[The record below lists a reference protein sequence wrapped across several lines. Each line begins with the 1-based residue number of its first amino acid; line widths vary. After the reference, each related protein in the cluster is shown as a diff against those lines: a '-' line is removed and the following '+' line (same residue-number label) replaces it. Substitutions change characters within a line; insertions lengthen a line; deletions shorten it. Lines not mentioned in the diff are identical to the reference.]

1 MTTNIRLTTNL
12 SEAIESLA
20 VNLLSSAPF
29 LQFQEARKRLDGDP
43 QARVLLNDL
52 ATAQTDLRSRQANS
66 LVRQDDVARLR
77 ALQAQAQASRIITD
91 YIQSQDDAIA
101 YLQETNQ
108 EISQWLGIDFASLAR
123 RSGGC

>member
-1 MTTNIRLTTNL
+1 MTTKIRLTTNL

-29 LQFQEARKRLDGDP
+29 LQFQEALKRLDADA
-43 QARVLLNDL
+43 QARGLLNDL
-52 ATAQTDLRSRQANS
+52 ATTQADLRTRQASS
-66 LVRQDDVARLR
+66 LVRQDDIARLR
-77 ALQAQAQASRIITD
+77 ALQAEAQVSRLITE
-91 YIQSQDDAIA
+91 YIQTQDDAVA

-108 EISQWLGIDFASLAR
+108 EISQWLGVDFAGLAR

>member
-1 MTTNIRLTTNL
+1 MTTNIRLTTTL

-29 LQFQEARKRLDGDP
+29 LQFQDARKRLDADA
-43 QARVLLNDL
+43 QARGLLSDL
-52 ATAQTDLRSRQANS
+52 TTAQSDLRTRQAS
-66 LVRQDDVARLR
+66 GLLRQDDIARLR
-77 ALQAQAQASRIITD
+77 ALQAEARANRFITE
-91 YIQSQDDAIA
+91 YIQTQDDAVA

-108 EISQWLGIDFASLAR
+108 EISQWLGVDFAGLAR

>member
-29 LQFQEARKRLDGDP
+29 LQFQEARKRLDGDAK
-43 QARVLLNDL
+43 ARGLLNDL
-52 ATAQTDLRSRQANS
+52 ATAQADLRARQAAS
-66 LVRQDDVARLR
+66 LVSMEDIGRLR
-77 ALQAQAQASRIITD
+77 ALQAGAQANRLITG

-101 YLQETNQ
+101 YLQQTNQ
-108 EISQWLGIDFASLAR
+108 DISQWLGVDFAGLAR

>member
-29 LQFQEARKRLDGDP
+29 MQFQEARKRLEGDAT
-43 QARVLLNDL
+43 ARGLLNDL
-52 ATAQTDLRSRQANS
+52 ATAQTDLRTRQASS
-66 LVRQDDVARLR
+66 LLRQGDIARLR
-77 ALQAQAQASRIITD
+77 ALQAEAQANRRITE
-91 YIQSQDDAIA
+91 YIQAQDDAVA
-101 YLQETNQ
+101 YLQETNL
-108 EISQWLGIDFASLAR
+108 EISQWLGVDFASMAR

>member
-29 LQFQEARKRLDGDP
+29 LQFQEARKRLDCDA

-66 LVRQDDVARLR
+66 LVRQDDIARLR
-77 ALQAQAQASRIITD
+77 ALQEEAQASRLITE
-91 YIQSQDDAIA
+91 YIQAQDDAIA

-108 EISQWLGIDFASLAR
+108 EISRWLGIDFAGLAR

>member
-1 MTTNIRLTTNL
+1 MTTKIRLTTNL

-29 LQFQEARKRLDGDP
+29 LQFQEARKRLDADA
-43 QARVLLNDL
+43 QARGLLDDL
-52 ATAQTDLRSRQANS
+52 ATAQTELRARQASS
-66 LVRQDDVARLR
+66 LLKQGDIAKLR
-77 ALQAQAQASRIITD
+77 TLQAEAQANRRITE
-91 YIQSQDDAIA
+91 YIQAQDDAVA

-108 EISQWLGIDFASLAR
+108 EISQWLGVDFAGLAR

>member
-29 LQFQEARKRLDGDP
+29 LQFQEARKRLDGDA
-43 QARVLLNDL
+43 QARGLLNDL
-52 ATAQTDLRSRQANS
+52 ATAQRDLRSRQVND
-66 LVRQDDVARLR
+66 LVRQDDIARLR
-77 ALQAQAQASRIITD
+77 ALQAQARASRLITE

-108 EISQWLGIDFASLAR
+108 EISQWLGIDFAGLAR